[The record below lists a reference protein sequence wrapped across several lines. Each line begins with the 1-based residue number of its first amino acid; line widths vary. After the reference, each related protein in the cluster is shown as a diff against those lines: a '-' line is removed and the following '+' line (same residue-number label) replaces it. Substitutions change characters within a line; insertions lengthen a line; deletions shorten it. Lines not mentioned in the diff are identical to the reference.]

1 MFTSKMFSLKANR
14 HSDRRREQPRVGV
27 DEVSMS
33 HPKETSDVGRRA
45 PGDDPWT
52 SANTPRDWDVDT
64 NVMPPE
70 YCRQLLEISRQLQRG
85 K

>member
-1 MFTSKMFSLKANR
+1 
-14 HSDRRREQPRVGV
+14 
-27 DEVSMS
+27 MS
-33 HPKETSDVGRRA
+33 HPKKTMDVGQRA

-52 SANTPRDWDVDT
+52 SVDTPHDWDVDT
-64 NVMPPE
+64 HVMPPE

>member
-1 MFTSKMFSLKANR
+1 MFRLKANR
-14 HSDRRREQPRVGV
+14 HTVRTRGHPEPGM

-33 HPKETSDVGRRA
+33 HPEKSSEAAQRA

-52 SANTPRDWDVDT
+52 SVDTPREWDVDT